1 MGGPRE
7 RQPWWNCD
15 PAPQTER
22 ARTVTLH
29 LPGWRA
35 RALSQPRGN
44 GEDPIDR
51 TYGVWRHSSTL
62 PPVHAYA
69 SIDRAHYRAWEFH
82 LAVPLRCFPC
92 KMRQA
97 VGVLIRQSSVASQ
110 SLEAPPPAD
119 VETESCCA
127 RSSNCRPAKGRQERI
142 RATTSEVN
150 S

>member
-1 MGGPRE
+1 MVAGSATNRIE
-7 RQPWWNCD
+7 RPEARI
-15 PAPQTER
+15 PAFFSFWIEPEQAAT
-22 ARTVTLH
+22 
-29 LPGWRA
+29 
-35 RALSQPRGN
+35 RGK
-44 GEDPIDR
+44 PK
-51 TYGVWRHSSTL
+51 
-62 PPVHAYA
+62 PVHAYA

-82 LAVPLRCFPC
+82 LAVPSRCFPC

-97 VGVLIRQSSVASQ
+97 VGVLIRQSSVACQ

-119 VETESCCA
+119 AETESCCA